1 MTTIVI
7 QTLINGLILGSFYVL
22 LAAGLSLIFSIMG
35 IVNFAHGALLM
46 LGAFCSYVFITKL
59 GLNFFL
65 SLLIS
70 VGVMVILGFII
81 QKIIFNPLKGNELNM
96 MVISLGLAIVLE
108 NSAVIIWGPDDRVF
122 PFFELGV
129 LKISNVFLPIDRL
142 LILLSAIL
150 IIVALYILIQ
160 KTKIGLA
167 IRAVAQDLDAA
178 TLQGINSNTIFPFS
192 FGIGCGLAAAAGTL
206 VSPLFLVSPY
216 MGTLPMVKAFVVIV
230 LGGLG
235 SIIGAVIGGIIL
247 GLMESLVA
255 TFFGAVFQN
264 AISFLILII
273 VLILKPEGL
282 FGEK

>member
-59 GLNFFL
+59 GLNFFF
-65 SLLIS
+65 SLLVS

-108 NSAVIIWGPDDRVF
+108 NSAVIIWGPDDRVL

-142 LILLSAIL
+142 LILLSAIVL
-150 IIVALYILIQ
+150 IVGLYILIQ

-167 IRAVAQDLDAA
+167 VRAVAQDLDAA

-264 AISFLILII
+264 AISFLILIV
-273 VLILKPEGL
+273 VLVLKPEGL

>member
-59 GLNFFL
+59 GLNFFF

-108 NSAVIIWGPDDRVF
+108 NSAVIIWGPDDRVL

-142 LILLSAIL
+142 LILLSAIVL
-150 IIVALYILIQ
+150 IVGLYILIQ

-167 IRAVAQDLDAA
+167 VRAVAQDLDAA

-264 AISFLILII
+264 AISFLILIV
-273 VLILKPEGL
+273 VLVLKPEGL